1 MKYDE
6 INMKKYTLP
15 LLLGASLLTGC
26 SLSTSEQE
34 APLAQPP
41 QVEQLAT
48 LVASSG
54 FLRDHCQRS
63 DVPAERKLILAAH
76 SQAKSKGWAL
86 NGAAE
91 QQLAARANSI
101 LTDLDQDGSP
111 LAEKCAYFN
120 QQLASFI
127 ELARRQ

>member
-1 MKYDE
+1 MTNDE
-6 INMKKYTLP
+6 INMKKYILP
-15 LLLGASLLTGC
+15 LLLSTNLLTGC
-26 SLSTSEQE
+26 SLSASGQN
-34 APLAQPP
+34 ASLAQPQ

-63 DVPAERKLILAAH
+63 DVPAKAKLITAAY
-76 SQAKSKGWAL
+76 SQAKSKGWVL

-91 QQLAARANSI
+91 QQLAARAKSI
-101 LTDLDQDGSP
+101 LTDLNRDGTP

-120 QQLASFI
+120 QQLAPFI

>member
-1 MKYDE
+1 MKTH
-6 INMKKYTLP
+6 TLP
-15 LLLGASLLTGC
+15 LLLSASLLTGC
-26 SLSTSEQE
+26 SLSTSGQD
-34 APLAQPP
+34 APSSQPQ

-63 DVPAERKLILAAH
+63 DVPAEAKLNVAAH
-76 SQAKSKGWAL
+76 SQAKSKGWIL
-86 NGAAE
+86 NRIAE
-91 QQLAARANSI
+91 QQLAARAKSI
-101 LTDLDQDGSP
+101 LTDLNQDGTP

-120 QQLASFI
+120 QQLAPFI

>member
-1 MKYDE
+1 
-6 INMKKYTLP
+6 MKKHMLS
-15 LLLGASLLTGC
+15 LLLGANLLTGC

-34 APLAQPP
+34 ASLAQPP

-63 DVPAERKLILAAH
+63 DVPAEAKLIAAAH
-76 SQAKSKGWAL
+76 SQARSKGWAL

-91 QQLAARANSI
+91 QQLTARAKSI
-101 LTDLDQDGSP
+101 LTDLNQDGSP

-120 QQLASFI
+120 QQLAPFI